1 MSVRENIASNLLSTI
16 SGISSPTTIKKA
28 TRQPFQLDELSDK
41 QYPAIIV
48 QTSEE
53 TREDQELGDGARTRI
68 GTIDFAILGFVKGA
82 ESNIDTLRNQLITAI
97 ETSLESDITRSSNAL
112 DTEVISVETDE
123 GTLFPIGGIRM
134 VVRCTYEFQAG
145 TP

>member
-41 QYPAIIV
+41 QYPAVIV

>member
-16 SGISSPTTIKKA
+16 SGISSPITIKKA
-28 TRQPFQLDELSDK
+28 TRQPFLLDELSEQ
-41 QYPAIIV
+41 QYPAVIV

-53 TREDQELGDGARTRI
+53 NRDDSELGSGAKTRH
-68 GTIDFAILGFVKGA
+68 GTIDFVILGFVKGA

-97 ETSLESDITRSSNAL
+97 ETSLETDITRSGNAL
-112 DTEVISVETDE
+112 DTEVVQVETDE
-123 GTLFPIGGIRM
+123 GSLFPVGGIRM
-134 VVRCTYEFQAG
+134 TIRCMYQYQAG

>member
-16 SGISSPTTIKKA
+16 SGISSPTIKKA

-41 QYPAIIV
+41 QYPAVIV

-53 TREDQELGDGARTRI
+53 TREDIEMGTGAKTRS

-82 ESNIDTLRNQLITAI
+82 EVNIDTKRNELITAI
-97 ETSLESDITRSSNAL
+97 ETALESDITRNSNAL

-123 GTLFPIGGIRM
+123 GRLFPIGGIRM

>member
-1 MSVRENIASNLLSTI
+1 MSNRENIASNIASTI
-16 SGISSPTTIKKA
+16 SGISSPSIKKV
-28 TRQPFQLDELSDK
+28 TRQPFDLDELSDK
-41 QYPAIIV
+41 QYPVVIV

-53 TREDQELGDGARTRI
+53 TREDIEIGSGAKRRQ
-68 GTIDFAILGFVKGA
+68 GTIDFVLSGFVKGA
-82 ESNIDTLRNQLITAI
+82 ETNIDTKRNQLITAI
-97 ETSLESDITRSSNAL
+97 ETELESDITRGGNAL

-134 VVRCTYEFQAG
+134 TIRCIYTFESG

>member
-1 MSVRENIASNLLSTI
+1 MSVRENIAANLLTVI
-16 SGISSPTTIKKA
+16 SNISSPDIIKA

-41 QYPAIIV
+41 QYPAVIV

-53 TREDQELGDGARTRI
+53 NRDDSELGSGAKTRH
-68 GTIDFAILGFVKGA
+68 GTIDFVVLGFVKGA
-82 ESNIDTLRNQLITAI
+82 EANIDTKRNELITAI
-97 ETSLESDITRSSNAL
+97 ETALESDITRSSNAL
-112 DTEVISVETDE
+112 DTEVTSVETDE

>member
-16 SGISSPTTIKKA
+16 SGISSPSIKKA
-28 TRQPFQLDELSDK
+28 TRQPFQLDELSEQ
-41 QYPAIIV
+41 QYPAVIV

-53 TREDQELGDGARTRI
+53 TREDQELGSGAKTRI
-68 GTIDFAILGFVKGA
+68 GSIDFAILGFVKGA

-97 ETSLESDITRSSNAL
+97 ETELESDITRSGNAL
-112 DTEVISVETDE
+112 DTEVTNVETDE

>member
-16 SGISSPTTIKKA
+16 SGISSPSIKKA

-41 QYPAIIV
+41 QYPAVIV

-53 TREDQELGDGARTRI
+53 TREDQELGSGAKTRI
-68 GTIDFAILGFVKGA
+68 GTIDFVVLGFVKSA

-97 ETSLESDITRSSNAL
+97 ETALESDITRSSNAL
-112 DTEVISVETDE
+112 DTEVTSVETDE

>member
-1 MSVRENIASNLLSTI
+1 MSTRENIASNIASTI
-16 SGISSPTTIKKA
+16 SGISSPSIKKV
-28 TRQPFQLDELSDK
+28 TRQPFDIDELSDK
-41 QYPAIIV
+41 QYPVVIV

-53 TREDQELGDGARTRI
+53 TREDIEIGSGAKRRQ
-68 GTIDFAILGFVKGA
+68 GTIDFVLSGFVKGA
-82 ESNIDTLRNQLITAI
+82 ETNIDTKRNQLITAI
-97 ETSLESDITRSSNAL
+97 ETELESDITRSGNAL

-134 VVRCTYEFQAG
+134 TIRCIYTFESG

>member
-16 SGISSPTTIKKA
+16 SGISSPSIKKA

-41 QYPAIIV
+41 QYPAVIV

-112 DTEVISVETDE
+112 DTEVTSVETDE

>member
-1 MSVRENIASNLLSTI
+1 MSNRENIASNIASTI
-16 SGISSPTTIKKA
+16 SGISSPSIKKV
-28 TRQPFQLDELSDK
+28 TRQPFDLDELSDK
-41 QYPAIIV
+41 QYPVVIV

-53 TREDQELGDGARTRI
+53 TREDIEIGSGAKRRQ
-68 GTIDFAILGFVKGA
+68 GTIDFVLSGFVKGA
-82 ESNIDTLRNQLITAI
+82 ETNIDTKRNQLITAI
-97 ETSLESDITRSSNAL
+97 ETQLESDITRGGNAL

-134 VVRCTYEFQAG
+134 TIRCIYTFESG

>member
-1 MSVRENIASNLLSTI
+1 MSVRENIASNLLSVI
-16 SGISSPTTIKKA
+16 SAISSPDIIKA

-41 QYPAIIV
+41 QYPAVII

-53 TREDQELGDGARTRI
+53 TREDQELGSGAKTRI

-97 ETSLESDITRSSNAL
+97 ETELESDITRSSNAL
-112 DTEVISVETDE
+112 DTEITSVETDE